1 MDWLLTRRAS
11 LSRAGKRVS
20 QCVHQHRGSQN
31 LPGARRERFAVAGLT
46 ATAIVEC

>member
-31 LPGARRERFAVAGLT
+31 LPRGRRLWNVSPLPVSRP
-46 ATAIVEC
+46 